1 MMRPPPSHT
10 ATGSRSERG
19 GFTLIE
25 VLVALGLS
33 LVLVSAIYSAISLHW
48 RYETAGRERIE
59 RAQISLAVL
68 RLMTE
73 DIGSVVFK
81 APSSKEEADAAGTGT
96 ATTGSSTSAAT
107 GSTSGTTPGTSSDST
122 DSTSASM
129 NGANSK
135 SSATASTPTSL
146 GVVGTADY
154 LQLDIS
160 RPTKEDFIPESSA
173 TGPNA
178 AVPVTP
184 TLSDNVRVVWAMVT
198 PSSGT
203 VDANGVRSLTA
214 NPALARQLT
223 DRLRQAVETQAAET
237 NQNSAAPQLEES
249 NILAREIVK
258 LSFRYYD
265 GYSWVTEWDSVTQE
279 RLPRVIEV
287 TIGFLKPEHRKPGAL
302 NLPGAETIIPIKH
315 VILVPSSS
323 PVSGEE
329 L

>member
-1 MMRPPPSHT
+1 MTPLHALRAATVSRCSH
-10 ATGSRSERG
+10 RW

-25 VLVALGLS
+25 VLIALGLS

-81 APSSKEEADAAGTGT
+81 APSS
-96 ATTGSSTSAAT
+96 TT
-107 GSTSGTTPGTSSDST
+107 ST
-122 DSTSASM
+122 DSTASATASPGTSTSTTTPGSSSATGSDSSASASGSM
-129 NGANSK
+129 NGQNSK
-135 SSATASTPTSL
+135 STATASTPTSL

-160 RPTKEDFIPESSA
+160 RPAKEDFIPEVSVN
-173 TGPNA
+173 GPA
-178 AVPVTP
+178 ASEPAKPV
-184 TLSDNVRVVWAMVT
+184 LSDNVRVVWSMVT
-198 PSSGT
+198 PSMGS
-203 VDANGVRSLTA
+203 VDSKGIRALTA
-214 NPALARQLT
+214 NPALARQMT
-223 DRLRQAVETQAAET
+223 DRLRQAVESEATET
-237 NQNSAAPQLEES
+237 SANTAAPILDES
-249 NILAREIVK
+249 NILAKEIVS

-265 GYSWVTEWDSVTQE
+265 GYDWVTEWDSVTLE

-287 TIGFLKPEHRKPGAL
+287 TIGFLKPEHRKPGDL
-302 NLPGAETIIPIKH
+302 NLPGSETVIPIRH
-315 VILVPSSS
+315 VILVPASS